1 MDRLSHVDRQTKK
14 SSLKRKKTL
23 VAYSFILP
31 SLTGFLIFTFVPIIF
46 SLILAFVNGIPEILL
61 SLLGL
66 RIFHIC
72 F

>member
-46 SLILAFVNGIPEILL
+46 SLIFVNGIPEILL